1 MFNDK
6 PIFLENQSSDLENEE
21 DYYKEDKF
29 LSFSSLKAMF
39 DCPSQHLLGEPQKWD
54 KAEFLIGHGAEKY
67 ALEGP
72 EAFEDWIK
80 NGKKDGEAVIDK
92 AMKQPTKASMDLY
105 DKLLIAQS
113 WLRSQKRIE
122 SIQKKLDDISAN
134 PEIFNQEEIDALKDE
149 FSKHN
154 DWKLQNGKKPTSAQI
169 KAMTKILDEHG
180 IKFPVM
186 PQPTEAYWV
195 NMCRICG
202 ESSRRSKWMMD
213 LVTHPDTRFQEAI
226 SIEWG
231 RTKFKMRLDII
242 NPTLQIIFD
251 FKTVGYKLDR
261 NGWKSE
267 TLPSGKKKTVR
278 INFVED
284 QHYLL
289 QAGIYTVGA
298 YAKYGEFF
306 DYFIGAVEKGEM
318 PRFEILSVPF
328 DDIQP
333 YMKKVDEQK
342 NLYYDMKNGKIKPF
356 MCDKH
361 TCKYCASR
369 RRVDKPIYWREI

>member
-1 MFNDK
+1 MEK
-6 PIFLENQSSDLENEE
+6 QSSDIKKEE
-21 DYYKEDKF
+21 DYYKENKF

-39 DCPSQHLLGEPQKWD
+39 DCPSQHLLGEPQSWD
-54 KAEFLIGHGAEKY
+54 KAEFMIGHGAEKY

-72 EAFEDWIK
+72 EAFEDWIQ
-80 NGKKDGEAVIDK
+80 NGKKDGEAIIDK
-92 AMKQPTKASMDLY
+92 AMKQPTKASMELY
-105 DKLLIAQS
+105 DKLLIAIDWRNANTQ
-113 WLRSQKRIE
+113 LTGFRLQLNKEDLLTDEEVERISKNIE
-122 SIQKKLDDISAN
+122 VLENKKLA
-134 PEIFNQEEIDALKDE
+134 
-149 FSKHN
+149 
-154 DWKLQNGKKPTSAQI
+154 NGKKPTSAQL
-169 KAMTKILDEHG
+169 KAMDKLIDEHG
-180 IKFPVM
+180 EEPPIK
-186 PQPTEAYWV
+186 PQPTEASWV

-202 ESSRRSKWMMD
+202 EASRRSKWMMD

-226 SIEWG
+226 TIEWG

-261 NGWKSE
+261 NGWKVE

-284 QHYLL
+284 QQYLL

-306 DYFIGAVEKGEM
+306 DYYIGAVEKGEM

-333 YMKKVDEQK
+333 HMQKVDEQK

-361 TCKYCASR
+361 TCKYCAPR
-369 RRVDKPIYWREI
+369 RRVDEPIYWKEV